1 MKKVYNVLAI
11 DLGASSGRG
20 ILYTFDGKSLREK
33 VVLRFAN
40 GAEEEKGHLVWNAA
54 GIYKEICRAIRF
66 ADEAC
71 GKVDSIGVDT
81 WGVDFGLIGKD
92 GRLLENPRHYRDAV
106 NTEMRR
112 KYAEKD
118 KAFFDIAG
126 VSVNDFNTTYQL
138 LARKEEKFD
147 WSQVQYLLFMPQLF
161 GYFLTGVAATEAT
174 IASTGGFFVNGTF
187 DKGFLREAGVPS
199 GIFPPVRKTFAAL
212 GSLNEQT
219 KRLSGISYDLPVILS
234 PGHDT
239 ACAVLCC
246 KERSHPLYLSSGTW
260 SLFGTVEEK
269 PVLSDM
275 AFYGKYTNELGG
287 DGNVRFLR
295 NIMGMWVIQECRR
308 EWADA
313 GMKFDY
319 PAIVRMAES
328 AEVTGAYIDLNDD
341 IFFSPGQMATK
352 VCEYVREKQGIQ
364 LMTVG
369 EIAACVYQSMAMS
382 YSRAFEELKK
392 ITGREYK
399 VLQILGGGSQNAY
412 LNGIIERKLGIPV
425 LAGSIEASSL
435 GNALGQLVGL
445 GAGSLQSLREKI
457 F

>member
-1 MKKVYNVLAI
+1 MYC
-11 DLGASSGRG
+11 
-20 ILYTFDGKSLREK
+20 FC
-33 VVLRFAN
+33 AN
-40 GAEEEKGHLVWNAA
+40 GAVDLP
-54 GIYKEICRAIRF
+54 RF
-66 ADEAC
+66 EQ
-71 GKVDSIGVDT
+71 
-81 WGVDFGLIGKD
+81 
-92 GRLLENPRHYRDAV
+92 R
-106 NTEMRR
+106 
-112 KYAEKD
+112 
-118 KAFFDIAG
+118 
-126 VSVNDFNTTYQL
+126 
-138 LARKEEKFD
+138 
-147 WSQVQYLLFMPQLF
+147 QYLLFMPQLF
-161 GYFLTGVAATEAT
+161 GYFLTGVAATEPT

-187 DKGFLREAGVPS
+187 DEGFLREAGVPS

-269 PVLSDM
+269 PILSDM

-319 PAIVRMAES
+319 LAIVRMAES